1 MAMDIVLEGHSRH
14 VYFKPMPHQIA
25 EVLLPL
31 ALPQAYSY
39 GVPEGLQLQAGDYV
53 EVPLGPRSYIGV
65 VWEVRPATPTNMKL
79 RDVTQRFDM
88 PPLPGTHR
96 DFVEWLSAYYLE
108 PKGNVLRMVL
118 RVPAAFEPPREQV
131 AYRLGA
137 SPPKRMT
144 PQRQRVLEVAR
155 DGFAHPARELA
166 EAAGVGTAVVKAM
179 AKDGALQVVGLPALR
194 PFAMP
199 DPDAEVFDLS
209 ADQAAAADTL
219 RAMVKAGVHTVS
231 LLDGVTGSGK
241 TEVYFEAMAQAVRQ
255 GKQVL
260 LLLPEI
266 ALTGPFLAR
275 VERRFGVEPAG
286 WHSDLRPRERERTWR
301 GVADGSARIVVGA
314 RSALFLPWAKLGLII
329 VDEEHEGAYK
339 QDEGVTYH
347 ARDMAVLYGAKAG
360 FPVILSSATPSLES
374 LVNVD
379 RGRYSTVKLK
389 DRHGRP
395 ELPEIHLID
404 MKQEKVEAGSWLS
417 APLIAEVTATLAAG
431 DQALLFLNRRGYA
444 PLTLCRAC
452 GHHLDCPNCAAS
464 MVEHRFRRLMQCHHC
479 GHHEPVPKACPK
491 CATEGKLVPV
501 GPGVER
507 LAEEAMRLFPEARLA
522 LLSSDISRGQ
532 LLKDVLRDVAEGVY
546 NLVIGTQLVAKG
558 HHFPHLTCVGV
569 VDADLA
575 LESSDPRAGERTW
588 ALLAQVAGRAGR
600 GEKPGRAH
608 VQTYSPEH
616 VLMQALK
623 SGARE
628 SYFAQEKAIRQ
639 SAGLPP
645 YGRLAA
651 IIISDTD
658 AAAAER
664 FARALGKI
672 APPTDDVQVLGP
684 AIAPI
689 SVVRGRHRWRLLVKA
704 ARAVDIQAFL
714 KLWLKDVKAK
724 GSLQLQ
730 VDVDPYNFL

>member
-1 MAMDIVLEGHSRH
+1 MLNPMALL
-14 VYFKPMPHQIA
+14 FA

-39 GVPEGLQLQAGDYV
+39 GVPEGLHLQPGDYV

-65 VWEVRPATPTNMKL
+65 VWEVRPATPTNMKM
-79 RDVTQRFDM
+79 RDVIQRFDM
-88 PPLPGTHR
+88 PPMPEAHR
-96 DFVEWLSAYYLE
+96 NFVEWLSAYYLE
-108 PKGNVLRMVL
+108 AKGNVLRMVL
-118 RVPAAFEPPREQV
+118 RVPSAFAPPREQV
-131 AYRLGA
+131 AYRIGA
-137 SPPKRMT
+137 APPKRMT
-144 PQRQRVLEVAR
+144 PQRQRVLAVAG
-155 DGFAHPARELA
+155 DGFALSAQELA
-166 EAAGVGTAVVKAM
+166 NAAGVGTSVIKAM
-179 AKDGALQVVGLPALR
+179 AKDGALQVVGLPALK
-194 PFAMP
+194 PFAQP
-199 DPDAEVFDLS
+199 DPDAEAFDLTT
-209 ADQAAAADTL
+209 DQIVAADIL
-219 RAMVKAGVHTVS
+219 RETVKLGTHSVT

-241 TEVYFEAMAQAVRQ
+241 TEVYFEAMAQALRQ

-266 ALTGPFLAR
+266 ALTGLFLAR

-301 GVADGSARIVVGA
+301 GVADGTARIVVGA
-314 RSALFLPWAKLGLII
+314 RSALFLPWANLGLII

-347 ARDMAVLYGAKAG
+347 ARDMAVLYGAKAK

-379 RGRYSTVKLK
+379 RGRYATVKLQ

-395 ELPEIHLID
+395 ELPEINLID
-404 MKQEKVEAGSWLS
+404 MKQAPVEVGAWLS
-417 APLIAEVTATLAAG
+417 APLLAQIKSTLESG

-452 GHHLDCPNCAAS
+452 GHHLDCPNCAAA
-464 MVEHRFRRLMQCHHC
+464 MVEHRFRRIMQCHHC
-479 GHHEPVPKACPK
+479 GHQEPVQNTCPK
-491 CATEGKLVPV
+491 CGTEGKLVPV

-507 LAEEAMRLFPEARLA
+507 LAEEAIKHFPEARLA
-522 LLSSDISRGQ
+522 ILSSDISRGQ
-532 LLKDVLRDVAEGVY
+532 MLKDVLREVAEGVH

-558 HHFPHLTCVGV
+558 HHFPFLTCVGV

-600 GEKPGRAH
+600 GEKPGRAY

-623 SGARE
+623 SGDRE
-628 SYFAQEKAIRQ
+628 SYFAQEKLIRQ
-639 SAGLPP
+639 NAGLPP

-651 IIISDTD
+651 VIVSDTN
-658 AAAAER
+658 AASAER
-664 FARALGKI
+664 FARSLGKSV
-672 APPTDDVQVLGP
+672 PPTDDVQVLGP
-684 AIAPI
+684 AVAPI

-704 ARAVDIQAFL
+704 ARDVDIQAFL
-714 KLWLKDVKAK
+714 RLWLNEVKPK
-724 GSLQLQ
+724 GSLQMQ
-730 VDVDPYNFL
+730 IDVDPYNFL

>member
-1 MAMDIVLEGHSRH
+1 M
-14 VYFKPMPHQIA
+14 
-25 EVLLPL
+25 LLPL
-31 ALPQAYSY
+31 ALASAYSY
-39 GVPEGLQLQAGDYV
+39 GVPRGLRLSPGDYV

-65 VWEVRPATPTNMKL
+65 VWEVRPAVPTNLRM
-79 RDVTQRFDM
+79 RDVTRRFDAPPM
-88 PPLPGTHR
+88 PETHR
-96 DFVEWLSAYYLE
+96 KFISWLADYYLE
-108 PKGNVLRMVL
+108 PIGNVLRMVL
-118 RVPAAFEPPREQV
+118 RVPAALEAPREQV
-131 AYRLGA
+131 AYRSGGT
-137 SPPKRMT
+137 PPRRMT
-144 PQRQRVLEVAR
+144 PQRQRVLEILR
-155 DGFAHPARELA
+155 DGFPLPAGELA
-166 EAAGVGTAVVKAM
+166 QAAGVGTSVIKAM
-179 AKDGALQVVGLPALR
+179 AKDGALQPVALPALR
-194 PFAMP
+194 PFSAP
-199 DPDAEVFDLS
+199 DPDAEAFSLS
-209 ADQAAAADTL
+209 PDQQVAADAL
-219 RAMVKAGVHTVS
+219 KAAVRESRHSVT

-241 TEVYFEAMAQAVRQ
+241 TEVYFEAMAETLRQ

-266 ALTGPFLAR
+266 ALTAPFLAR

-314 RSALFLPWAKLGLII
+314 RSALFLPWANPGLIV

-347 ARDMAVLYGAKAG
+347 ARDMAVLYGALAR
-360 FPVILSSATPSLES
+360 FPVVLSSATPSLES

-379 RGRYSTVKLK
+379 RGRYASVKLR

-395 ELPEIHLID
+395 ELPEIRLID
-404 MKQEKVEAGSWLS
+404 MRVAPAPSGSWLS
-417 APLIAEVTATLAAG
+417 EPLLAEVRTALDAG
-431 DQALLFLNRRGYA
+431 EQALLFLNRRGYA

-479 GHHEPVPKACPK
+479 GHQEPVPSACPK
-491 CATEGKLVPV
+491 CGTEGKLVPV

-507 LAEEAMRLFPEARLA
+507 LAEEAARHFPEARLA
-522 LLSSDISRGQ
+522 ILSSDITRGV
-532 LLKDVLRDVAEGVY
+532 LLRDVLRDVADGVH

-600 GEKPGRAH
+600 GERPGRAF
-608 VQTYSPEH
+608 VQTHAPDH
-616 VLMQALK
+616 ALMRALA
-623 SGARE
+623 SGNRDAYYE
-628 SYFAQEKAIRQ
+628 QEKIIRQ
-639 SAGLPP
+639 NAALPP

-651 IIISDTD
+651 LIVSDTD
-658 AAAAER
+658 GPSAER
-664 FARALGKI
+664 FARSLARNI
-672 APPTDDVQVLGP
+672 PPTDDVQVLGP
-684 AIAPI
+684 AAAPI

-704 ARAVDIQAFL
+704 GREVDLQAFL
-714 KLWLKDVKAK
+714 RLWLKDAKVK
-724 GSLQLQ
+724 GSLGLQ
-730 VDVDPYNFL
+730 IDVDPYNFL